1 MVKTGPLW
9 LSGPMVCTMMRK
21 HKVTIAALAA
31 KFNLTQKRVREVRA
45 QGVTGFLAKEWT
57 FMITGQWPA

>member
-1 MVKTGPLW
+1 
-9 LSGPMVCTMMRK
+9 MVCTMMRK
-21 HKVTIAALAA
+21 QKVTIAALAA

-45 QGVTGFLAKEWT
+45 QGVTGFLAQEWT